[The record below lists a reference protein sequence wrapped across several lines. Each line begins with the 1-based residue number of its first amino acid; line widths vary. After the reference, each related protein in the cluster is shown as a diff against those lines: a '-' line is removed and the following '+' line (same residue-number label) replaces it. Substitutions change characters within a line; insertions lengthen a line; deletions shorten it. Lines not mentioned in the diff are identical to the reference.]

1 MPTQSASR
9 GAALRNILAR
19 IGAALHEQREHEARL
34 VIRRYRHL
42 LDPPRQAAAEDAL
55 VNSKD
60 TTRHADKSGAHHS
73 ASGRADL
80 QRA

>member
-9 GAALRNILAR
+9 GAAFRSILAR
-19 IGAALHEQREHEARL
+19 IGAALHEQREREARL

-42 LDPPRQAAAEDAL
+42 LDPPRQAAAEDAP

-60 TTRHADKSGAHHS
+60 TTCRQIWS
-73 ASGRADL
+73 ASFRVR
-80 QRA
+80 QS